1 MTEPTP
7 ENRLKSETLSLREK
21 LYIIIFG
28 TDTPAGKAFDLI
40 LIYTIIISVVAVA
53 LDSVA
58 AVNQRFGDW
67 LYIAEWGFTIAF
79 TIEYL
84 VRIYCSPQP
93 LRYMRSFFGLVD
105 LLSILPT
112 YIAFFVPGSN
122 YLLTIRIMR
131 VLRIFRILKLIRYL
145 SEANILMRSLFLAR
159 RKIFVFLSFV
169 LALTTIFG
177 SIMFVVEGPENGF
190 TSIPK
195 SVYWAIVTITTVGYG
210 DVAPQTAIG
219 QAIAAMTMI
228 TGYSVIAVPTGIIT
242 AELATEMQRSMGRFA
257 CKNCERSGHDADAQ
271 HCKYC
276 GAKLFS

>member
-1 MTEPTP
+1 MNSSSQPP
-7 ENRLKSETLSLREK
+7 DSKSQPSLRQK

-28 TDTPAGKAFDLI
+28 TDTPAGKTFDLVLIYAI
-40 LIYTIIISVVAVA
+40 LISVMAVA

-58 AVNQRFGDW
+58 DINQHYGHW
-67 LYIAEWGFTIAF
+67 LYRVEWFFTIAF
-79 TIEYL
+79 TLEYL
-84 VRIYCSPQP
+84 VRIYCSPNP
-93 LRYMRSFFGLVD
+93 LRYMRSFFGMVD

-122 YLLTIRIMR
+122 YLLTIRILR
-131 VLRIFRILKLIRYL
+131 VLRIFRVLKLIRYL
-145 SEANILMRSLFLAR
+145 SEANILMRSLFLSR
-159 RKIFVFLSFV
+159 RKIFVFLCFV

-177 SIMFVVEGPENGF
+177 SIMFLVEGPENGF
-190 TSIPK
+190 TSIPR
-195 SVYWAIVTITTVGYG
+195 SIYWAIVTITTVGYG
-210 DVAPQTAIG
+210 DIAPHTVLG

-242 AELATEMQRSMGRFA
+242 AELASEMQRSRGHFA
-257 CKNCERSGHDADAQ
+257 CKNCERTGHDSDAQ